1 MPRTLPEAKRV
12 KRDKRRNA
20 KRSRN
25 NERTKARDTKNAFA
39 REFATLD
46 VLVEEPNEQNAEE
59 NNNEINKE

>member
-1 MPRTLPEAKRV
+1 MPRTLPEAKRA

-20 KRSRN
+20 KRDRN
-25 NERTKARDTKNAFA
+25 NDRARARDTKNAFA
-39 REFATLD
+39 REFATLG